1 VDILVNERRD
11 ALVIPADAVQR
22 ADTVTFVWVATDNN
36 QASQRE
42 VRVGFIANR
51 QAQIV
56 SGLTAGE
63 AVIVTGIAQ
72 LTEGAR
78 ISITK

>member
-1 VDILVNERRD
+1 
-11 ALVIPADAVQR
+11 
-22 ADTVTFVWVATDNN
+22 VWVATENN
-36 QASQRE
+36 QAAQRE

-51 QAQIV
+51 QAQIM

-78 ISITK
+78 ITVTK